1 MKAYT
6 EKLNQVD
13 DLNRFIEVQDHI
25 TTTGKSVY
33 EQAIQ
38 DIQNGYLSVHCWIR
52 YLFPQLKGFGTSSV
66 TKYFELDGREEA
78 LAYINHPILGDRLI
92 HATKTVLDNKYSI
105 YEILKRPLSIQKFR
119 ACMLLFSTISDN
131 PVFKQVLNK
140 YRW

>member
-1 MKAYT
+1 MEIQHGKTDSANN
-6 EKLNQVD
+6 LG
-13 DLNRFIEVQDHI
+13 RFIEVQDHI
-25 TTTGKSVY
+25 TPTGNSVY
-33 EQAIQ
+33 DQAIL

-52 YLFPQLKGFGTSSV
+52 YLFPQLKGLGTSSV
-66 TKYFELDGREEA
+66 TKFFELDGREEA

-92 HATKTVLDNKYSI
+92 HATKAVLDNKYSI